1 MKSRFLRP
9 ALLSLLCAATA
20 LAVSACGGNKSAS
33 TDTTSS
39 AAPAGKKIHLVYIAK
54 GMQDVYWSFV
64 KAGLDQAVKDATAA
78 GTPVEVT
85 WDAPTKDGDRD
96 AQITM
101 MQNYIAQKV
110 DGIILC
116 PIDDKALVNPAE
128 LAHQAGIPLVI
139 GDSALDYKDIVSFVR
154 TDSFK
159 GGQMAGDEL
168 ARAMGDKGNVIL
180 LRFNPGSASCAD
192 RESGFLDALSK
203 HPNIK
208 VISSDN
214 YAGTSRESAQEKA
227 QDLLNTY
234 KGKVD
239 GVFTPNESSTNGM
252 LLALESAH
260 LAGQIQ
266 FVGFDGGDAN
276 VAGLRAGEIDALVLQ
291 NPKKIGYEGVRV
303 MLDYLAKKPVDP
315 VIDTGAALA
324 TKANLD
330 SADTQALLSLPKS

>member
-1 MKSRFLRP
+1 MKSRILFGS
-9 ALLSLLCAATA
+9 LLSLICAATLA
-20 LAVSACGGNKSAS
+20 LSACGGDNKTA
-33 TDTTSS
+33 D
-39 AAPAGKKIHLVYIAK
+39 AAPAAGKKIRLVYIAK
-54 GMQDVYWSFV
+54 GQQDVYWKFV
-64 KAGLDQAVKDATAA
+64 EAGLRQAEKDAKAA
-78 GTPVEVT
+78 GTNVDVT

-101 MQNYIAQKV
+101 MQNYVAQKY

-128 LAHQAGIPLVI
+128 MAHQAGIPIVV

-168 ARAMGDKGNVIL
+168 AKALGDKGNVIL

-192 RESGFLDALSK
+192 REAGFLDAMAK

-208 VISSDN
+208 IIDSKN
-214 YAGTSRESAQEKA
+214 YAGPTVDNAESKG

-234 KGKVD
+234 KGQVD

-260 LAGQIQ
+260 LAGQIK
-266 FVGFDGGDAN
+266 FVGFDGGTAN
-276 VAGLRAGEIDALVLQ
+276 VAGVKAGEVDALVLQ

-303 MLDYLAKKPVDP
+303 MLDFLAGKKVDP
-315 VIDTGAALA
+315 VIDTGAMLA

-330 SADTQALLSLPKS
+330 SQEIQDLLTLPKS

>member
-1 MKSRFLRP
+1 MQYRFLRH
-9 ALLSLLCAATA
+9 LLPGLLCAGAAA
-20 LAVSACGGNKSAS
+20 LALPACGGNQSSSSA
-33 TDTTSS
+33 TS
-39 AAPAGKKIHLVYIAK
+39 AAPAAKKIHLVYIAK

-64 KAGLDQAVKDATAA
+64 KAGLDQAVKDANAA

-168 ARAMGDKGNVIL
+168 ARTLGDQGNVIL

-192 RESGFLDALSK
+192 REAGFLDAIGK
-203 HPNIK
+203 HPKVK

-214 YAGTSRESAQEKA
+214 YAGTSRESAEEKS

-234 KGKVD
+234 KGQVN

-252 LLALESAH
+252 LLALEGAH
-260 LAGQIQ
+260 LAGQVK

-303 MLDYLAKKPVDP
+303 MLDYLAKKPVEP

-330 SADTQALLSLPKS
+330 SADTQALLSLPKP

>member
-1 MKSRFLRP
+1 M
-9 ALLSLLCAATA
+9 
-20 LAVSACGGNKSAS
+20 
-33 TDTTSS
+33 
-39 AAPAGKKIHLVYIAK
+39 HLVYIAK

-64 KAGLDQAVKDATAA
+64 KAGLDQAVQDANAA

-101 MQNYIAQKV
+101 LQNYIAQKV

-116 PIDDKALVNPAE
+116 PIDNEALVNPAQ
-128 LAHQAGIPLVI
+128 LAHHAGIPLVI
-139 GDSALDYKDIVSFVR
+139 ADSALDDKDIVSFVR
-154 TDSFK
+154 TDNFK
-159 GGQMAGDEL
+159 GGQMAGAEL
-168 ARAMGDKGNVIL
+168 AHALGDQGNVIL
-180 LRFNPGSASCAD
+180 LRYNQGSASCAD
-192 RESGFLDALSK
+192 REAGFLDAIAQ
-203 HPNIK
+203 HPKVK

-214 YAGTSRESAQEKA
+214 YAGTSRDSAQERG

-234 KGKVD
+234 KGQVN

-260 LAGQIQ
+260 LTGQVKL
-266 FVGFDGGDAN
+266 VGFDGGDAN
-276 VAGLRAGEIDALVLQ
+276 VAALRAGEIDALVLQ

-315 VIDTGAALA
+315 IIDTGAALA

-330 SADTQALLSLPKS
+330 SADVQSLLSLPKP

>member
-1 MKSRFLRP
+1 MKSRFFSHSLP
-9 ALLSLLCAATA
+9 ALFCAAVA
-20 LAVSACGGNKSAS
+20 LAFAACGGKQSSDAAPAA
-33 TDTTSS
+33 S
-39 AAPAGKKIHLVYIAK
+39 AAPAKTIHLVYIAK
-54 GMQDVYWSFV
+54 GMQDVYWKFV
-64 KAGLDQAVKDATAA
+64 EAGLRQAEKDANAA

-116 PIDDKALVNPAE
+116 PIDDKALVDPVE
-128 LAHQAGIPLVI
+128 LANHAGIPVVI
-139 GDSALDYKDIVSFVR
+139 GDSALDDKNIVSFVR

-168 ARAMGDKGNVIL
+168 ARALGDKGSVIL

-192 RESGFLDALSK
+192 REAGFLDAISK
-203 HPNIK
+203 HPNVK

-234 KGKVD
+234 KGQVD

-252 LLALESAH
+252 LLALEGAH

-303 MLDYLAKKPVDP
+303 MLDYLAKKTVDP

-324 TKANLD
+324 TKDNLD